1 MNLNEEIDRI
11 KSIMRL
17 NENDALLFLKRRMD
31 LLDKYIRS
39 TYEWLNPRAFSS
51 LDEYIDRVIFAASRD
66 MMADNTNLDY
76 QIQLEIREKIK
87 PILKDYIM
95 DNKELYDE
103 IVRFY
108 KKQGG
113 YVQ

>member
-39 TYEWLNPRAFSS
+39 TYEYVN
-51 LDEYIDRVIFAASRD
+51 RVIFAASRD
-66 MMADNTNLDY
+66 MIADNTNLDY

-95 DNKELYDE
+95 DNKELYDD

>member
-1 MNLNEEIDRI
+1 
-11 KSIMRL
+11 MRL
-17 NENDALLFLKRRMD
+17 NENDTLLFLKRRMD

-39 TYEWLNPRAFSS
+39 TYEWLNPRAFNS
-51 LDEYIDRVIFAASRD
+51 LDEYVNRVIFAASRD
-66 MMADNTNLDY
+66 MIADNTNLEY
-76 QIQLEIREKIK
+76 STQLEIREKLK
-87 PILKDYIM
+87 PIIKDYIM

-113 YVQ
+113 YIQ